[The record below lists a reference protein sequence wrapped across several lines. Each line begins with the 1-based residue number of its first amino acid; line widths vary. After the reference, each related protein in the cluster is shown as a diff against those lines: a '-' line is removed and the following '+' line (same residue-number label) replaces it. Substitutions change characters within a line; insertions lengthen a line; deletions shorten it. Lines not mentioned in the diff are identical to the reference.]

1 MLSKVVKKFFKQKN
15 VDESFS
21 NRIDEAKTIGEIA
34 DIVAEP
40 GLEMSTEEFDGI
52 LSDILKDEL
61 SEDDLQCSSGKP
73 QMI

>member
-1 MLSKVVKKFFKQKN
+1 MLSKVVKKFFKEKN

-21 NRIDEAKTIGEIA
+21 NRIDKAKTIGEIA

-52 LSDILKDEL
+52 LYFVPRLDFE
-61 SEDDLQCSSGKP
+61 SEYGGRRVP
-73 QMI
+73 AYP